1 MQNPWGVPEVVD
13 IAGFP
18 LPKMGGLNPEEKDY
32 MADKIRNVQFQE
44 IAPLAEIA
52 DLVVEKEK
60 ISRIEAISLIRKTL
74 EGNAGKSEEE
84 VDKLLAFAIEYQ
96 HELGRI
102 KKPDMLVERQS
113 QEVAVMI
120 LRSRLVPQWILE
132 NIENLRAS
140 FRCSLDKEQCALLM
154 AILEENWLS
163 DVTREKVIRQI
174 VRKLPE
180 NIYSQVASFAL
191 GEEREWAELPSITF
205 DTSASLSA
213 SPEEVTLGERSKG
226 FGNTKKS
233 SKRSANS
240 TEKPTLPSNTSES
253 PILDSMPD
261 ISTASAVG

>member
-1 MQNPWGVPEVVD
+1 MQNPWGVPEIID

-60 ISRIEAISLIRKTL
+60 ISKIEAISLIRKTL
-74 EGNAGKSEEE
+74 EGNAGKTEEE

-96 HELGRI
+96 HELGRV

-120 LRSRLVPQWILE
+120 LRSRLTPQWILE

-154 AILEENWLS
+154 AIPEENWLS
-163 DVTREKVIRQI
+163 DTTREKVIRQI
-174 VRKLPE
+174 IRKLPE
-180 NIYSQVASFAL
+180 NIYSQIASFAL

-205 DTSASLSA
+205 E
-213 SPEEVTLGERSKG
+213 PEEVTLGERSKG

-233 SKRSANS
+233 SKRNANS
-240 TEKPTLPSNTSES
+240 TEKPITPSSTLES
-253 PILDSMPD
+253 PILDSTPEV
-261 ISTASAVG
+261 STASAVG

>member
-1 MQNPWGVPEVVD
+1 MQNPWGVPEIVN

-32 MADKIRNVQFQE
+32 MADKIRNVQIQE

-60 ISRIEAISLIRKTL
+60 ISKIEAISLIRKTL

-96 HELGRI
+96 HELGRV

-120 LRSRLVPQWILE
+120 LRSRLIPQWILE
-132 NIENLRAS
+132 NIDNLRAS
-140 FRCSLDKEQCALLM
+140 FRCSLDKDQCALLM
-154 AILEENWLS
+154 ATPEENWLS
-163 DVTREKVIRQI
+163 DATREKVVRQI

-180 NIYSQVASFAL
+180 NIYSQIASFAL

-205 DTSASLSA
+205 EPEA
-213 SPEEVTLGERSKG
+213 EEVTLGERSKG

-233 SKRSANS
+233 PKKNVNS
-240 TEKPTLPSNTSES
+240 TVNATTPSNTSES
-253 PILDSMPD
+253 PIPVSTVEV
-261 ISTASAVG
+261 STASLVG

>member
-13 IAGFP
+13 VAGFP

-32 MADKIRNVQFQE
+32 MANKIRNVQFQE

-60 ISRIEAISLIRKTL
+60 ISKIEAISLIRKTL

-84 VDKLLAFAIEYQ
+84 IDRLLAFAIEYQ

-102 KKPDMLVERQS
+102 KKPDMMVERQS

-120 LRSRLVPQWILE
+120 LRSRLKPEWILE

-154 AILEENWLS
+154 ATPEENWLS
-163 DVTREKVIRQI
+163 DATREKVIRQI

-180 NIYSQVASFAL
+180 NIYAQIATFAL
-191 GEEREWAELPSITF
+191 GEEKEWVELPIITF
-205 DTSASLSA
+205 ESED
-213 SPEEVTLGERSKG
+213 VTLGERSKG
-226 FGNTKKS
+226 FENIKKS
-233 SKRSANS
+233 SKKNANS
-240 TEKPTLPSNTSES
+240 TEKPTTPSNISES
-253 PILDSMPD
+253 QTLDSTPEV
-261 ISTASAVG
+261 STVSAVG

>member
-1 MQNPWGVPEVVD
+1 MQNPWGIPEVINV
-13 IAGFP
+13 AGFP

-60 ISRIEAISLIRKTL
+60 ISKIDAISLIRKTL
-74 EGNAGKSEEE
+74 EGNAGKTEEE
-84 VDKLLAFAIEYQ
+84 VDKLLAFAMEYQ

-102 KKPDMLVERQS
+102 KKPDMLIERQS

-140 FRCSLDKEQCALLM
+140 FRCSLDKEQCTLLM
-154 AILEENWLS
+154 ATPEENWLS
-163 DVTREKVIRQI
+163 DTTREKVIRQI

-180 NIYSQVASFAL
+180 NIYAGIAAFAL
-191 GEEREWAELPSITF
+191 GEEREWAELPSITVE
-205 DTSASLSA
+205 S
-213 SPEEVTLGERSKG
+213 EEVTLGERSKG

-233 SKRSANS
+233 SKKNANS
-240 TEKPTLPSNTSES
+240 TEKPISPSSTLES
-253 PILDSMPD
+253 QTLDSTPGV
-261 ISTASAVG
+261 STALAAG

>member
-1 MQNPWGVPEVVD
+1 MQNPWGVPEVINV
-13 IAGFP
+13 AGFP

-60 ISRIEAISLIRKTL
+60 ISKIEAISLIRKTL
-74 EGNAGKSEEE
+74 EGNAGKTEEE

-96 HELGRI
+96 QELSRI

-120 LRSRLVPQWILE
+120 LRSRLIPQWIVE
-132 NIENLRAS
+132 NVDNLRTS
-140 FRCSLDKEQCALLM
+140 FRCSLDKDECVSLI
-154 AILEENWLS
+154 AISEEFWLTNT
-163 DVTREKVIRQI
+163 TRDKVIRQI

-205 DTSASLSA
+205 E
-213 SPEEVTLGERSKG
+213 PEEVTLGERSKG

-233 SKRSANS
+233 SKKNANS
-240 TEKPTLPSNTSES
+240 TEKPTLPSNISES
-253 PILDSMPD
+253 QTPVSTAEV
-261 ISTASAVG
+261 STASLAG

>member
-1 MQNPWGVPEVVD
+1 MQNPWGVPEIVN

-44 IAPLAEIA
+44 IAPLADIA

-60 ISRIEAISLIRKTL
+60 ISKLEAVALIRKTL
-74 EGNAGKSEEE
+74 EGNAGKTEEE

-102 KKPDMLVERQS
+102 KKPDMLAERQS

-120 LRSRLVPQWILE
+120 LRSRLRPEWILE
-132 NIENLRAS
+132 NIEHLCAS
-140 FRCSLDKEQCALLM
+140 FRCSLDKEECVLLM

-163 DVTREKVIRQI
+163 DARREKVIRQI

-180 NIYSQVASFAL
+180 NIYSQIATFAL
-191 GEEREWAELPSITF
+191 GEEPEWAQLPIITVE
-205 DTSASLSA
+205 S
-213 SPEEVTLGERSKG
+213 EEVTLGERSKG

-233 SKRSANS
+233 PKKKENS
-240 TEKPTLPSNTSES
+240 TVNATLLSSTSE
-253 PILDSMPD
+253 LQTLV
-261 ISTASAVG
+261 STADTSTVIPAG